1 MACYTTLRDRISG
14 KLSARGVATAKP
26 GRHSDGGGLYLVV
39 SPNGTKKW
47 VYRFTFSGRVN
58 ETGVGGGDVPL
69 AEAREKAAGLRKQ
82 VRDGFNPVAVK
93 RQAKAEML
101 ARVTF
106 GQLADNFISDRA
118 PSWRNPKSEGQWRTS
133 LKTYAAGIANLPVE
147 EIRTENVLAV
157 LKPIWTS
164 KPETAKRVRN
174 RIELILN
181 AAISRGLRAG
191 PNPALWR
198 GHLDHLLPKPLQ
210 VERSHH
216 AAMPYDEVPAF
227 LTALRQRETVATLGL
242 ELMIL
247 TASRTGEVLGARWDE
262 ILIKDQLWII
272 PAARMKSGRM
282 HRKPLGIRALEIIT
296 KMAAIQT
303 TSDFVFPGQRLNK
316 PLSHVAFQKV
326 LARMQV
332 PYAAHGFRSSFRDWA
347 GDCTP
352 FPREV
357 CEAALAHS
365 VGDAAEQSYRR
376 LDALQKRRA
385 LMETWADWC
394 DQKQTDNVIAFG
406 RPGH

>member
-1 MACYTTLRDRISG
+1 MSG
-14 KLSARGVATAKP
+14 KLSARGVVTAKP

-39 SPNGTKKW
+39 SPTGTKKW

-69 AEAREKAAGLRKQ
+69 AEAREKAVGLRNQ
-82 VRDGFNPVAVK
+82 VRDGLNPVAVK
-93 RQAKAEML
+93 RQAKAKML

-106 GQLADNFISDRA
+106 GQLADDFITNRA

-133 LKTYAAGIANLPVE
+133 LKTYAAGLANLPVD
-147 EIRTENVLAV
+147 EIGTEHVLAA
-157 LKPIWTS
+157 LKPIWAT

-174 RIELILN
+174 RLELILN
-181 AAISRGLRAG
+181 AAIARGLRAG

-198 GHLDHLLPKPLQ
+198 GHLDHLLSKPLQ
-210 VERSHH
+210 VEKSHH

-227 LTALRQRETVATLGL
+227 MTALRHRETVATLAL
-242 ELMIL
+242 ELMVL
-247 TASRTGEVLGARWDE
+247 TASRSGEVLGARWAE
-262 ILIKDQLWII
+262 INTKDRLWVV
-272 PAARMKSGRM
+272 PSVRMKSGRA
-282 HRKPLGIRALEIIT
+282 HRKPLGSRALEIIA
-296 KMAAIQT
+296 KMAAIRT
-303 TSDFVFPGQRLNK
+303 TNDFVFPGQRPNK

-326 LARMQV
+326 LARLKV
-332 PYAAHGFRSSFRDWA
+332 PFAAHGFRSSFRDWA

-376 LDALQKRRA
+376 LDALEKRRA
-385 LMETWADWC
+385 LMEAWADWC
-394 DQKQTDNVIAFG
+394 YRQQSENVLAFV
-406 RPGH
+406 RPSA